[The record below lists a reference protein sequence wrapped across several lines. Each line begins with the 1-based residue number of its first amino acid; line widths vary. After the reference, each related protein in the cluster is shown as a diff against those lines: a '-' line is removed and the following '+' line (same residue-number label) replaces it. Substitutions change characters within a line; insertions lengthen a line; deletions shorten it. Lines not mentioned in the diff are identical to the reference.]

1 MQRLMG
7 RCLLR
12 LQQYERLMKGML
24 THHELAGTADE
35 LQARLEARAQ
45 MFADKTLGQ
54 LVKTLF
60 ESYIVVEGAER
71 NGPDDSR
78 VPTDRVSMSFVA
90 RMEMSEERRAGVKA
104 AVEELVRLRND
115 LVHHLIE
122 RFDVWT
128 DEGCSAAIEHLHHSY
143 DRIDRHFQE
152 LQQWAESM
160 DKARAM
166 SASFAQSQVFL
177 DYACDGIAPDG
188 TVDWPNA
195 GIVRVLRDALV
206 ATSSDGWLQLDD
218 ARAWIAEH
226 HPQQLPERYG
236 CRTWPQVL
244 SESRA
249 FKLEYRQDTNRK
261 VAWFR
266 ALS

>member
-1 MQRLMG
+1 MG

-12 LQQYERLMKGML
+12 LQQYERLMKAML

-45 MFADKTLGQ
+45 MFADKTLRQ

-78 VPTDRVSMSFVA
+78 VPADRVSVSFVA
-90 RMEMSEERRAGVKA
+90 RMEMSNERRAGVKA
-104 AVEELVRLRND
+104 AAEELVRFRND

-122 RFDVWT
+122 RFDAWT
-128 DEGCSAAIEHLHHSY
+128 DEGCSAAVEHTQHSY
-143 DRIDRHFQE
+143 DRIDCHFQE
-152 LQQWAESM
+152 LLQWAAGM

-166 SASFAQSQVFL
+166 SAQFAQSQVFL
-177 DYACDGIAPDG
+177 DYACDGIAPDS

-195 GIVRVLRDALV
+195 GIVRVLREGLDAKS
-206 ATSSDGWLQLDD
+206 ADGWLQLDD
-218 ARAWIAEH
+218 TRA
-226 HPQQLPERYG
+226 
-236 CRTWPQVL
+236 
-244 SESRA
+244 
-249 FKLEYRQDTNRK
+249 
-261 VAWFR
+261 
-266 ALS
+266 